1 LRPLKPFA
9 GCSELH
15 VRLRCFSLYDQTAHV
30 VPQPIHAEKRFLFL
44 FSSETA
50 FGPETVEKRLDLTS
64 YMGYTYAEGRGS
76 QSLTALIIRIA
87 HIAR

>member
-1 LRPLKPFA
+1 MRPLKPFA
-9 GCSELH
+9 GCSEL
-15 VRLRCFSLYDQTAHV
+15 RLRCFSLYDQTAHV
-30 VPQPIHAEKRFLFL
+30 VPQPIHAEKRFFV
-44 FSSETA
+44 FVRNRA